1 MPSIRSL
8 KRWPP
13 IMVLTAFTGLAWSGQ
28 YKPPDPPPQS
38 IPEGNANPQT
48 PAVVNRPV
56 PQQPRPA
63 ARPVVRPGVQQGVQ
77 PRGQLGRGTGV
88 RPAVQPATQL
98 GRGTGIQPDVQSR
111 AQMRG
116 RGAIQPGVQPGT
128 QMNARRGIQPG
139 PQLGVSASTQ
149 RGNPMGGPR
158 SRTVQNLQFRGGGR
172 GQVVFRP
179 NHSLAAIRTNGMN
192 IDHGLHGTRKIVAER
207 SGLTFVATGRHE
219 GYVERP
225 YLNRGG
231 HIYYQRTYVAGG
243 RTYARVYRTYNY
255 HGVRYCGYVPD
266 HYYHPGFYAWA
277 ASRWSR
283 PAHYAPEAWGWA
295 GAPWFGAY
303 GGYFRPYPEYRA
315 PAFWLTDYVV
325 AANLQFGFQARVEAG
340 QPAAGGGADQPSPDG
355 EVEES
360 NETPMSPQVKQQIA
374 NEVQQ
379 QLTEEQAEASS
390 PGANPQ
396 AGPGGE
402 QVPDALNSS
411 QRVFIVASDID
422 TALPTGQECGLS
434 GGDVVM
440 RLNDQPD
447 ANQNVS
453 ANVLSSKQGN
463 CASGQTVAVSV
474 QDLQEMHNQFREQID
489 SGLQTLAEKGGDGS
503 LPQPPDTGTMVGEVP
518 PPAPDAGAANQL
530 QAEQRQA
537 DQIEGQVPQSDP
549 STM

>member
-1 MPSIRSL
+1 MTKKTFL
-8 KRWPP
+8 KRWPT
-13 IMVLTAFTGLAWSGQ
+13 ILALTAFSGLAWSGQ
-28 YKPPDPPPQS
+28 YKPQDPPPQS
-38 IPEGNANPQT
+38 IPEGRANPVQT
-48 PAVVNRPV
+48 PPVNRPI

-63 ARPVVRPGVQQGVQ
+63 VRPATQPGVRPGTQQGVR
-77 PRGQLGRGTGV
+77 PR
-88 RPAVQPATQL
+88 TQMV
-98 GRGTGIQPDVQSR
+98 RGTGIQPGVQPH
-111 AQMRG
+111 AQIRG
-116 RGAIQPGVQPGT
+116 RGEIQPGVQTGP
-128 QMNARRGIQPG
+128 QMGGRRGVQPG
-139 PQLGVSASTQ
+139 FQPGVGANTQ

-158 SRTVQNLQFRGGGR
+158 SRTVQSVQFRGGGR

-179 NHSLAAIRTNGMN
+179 NRSVAAIHTNGMS

-207 SGLTFVATGRHE
+207 NGRTFVATGRHE

-231 HIYYQRTYVAGG
+231 HAYYQRTYVAGG
-243 RTYARVYRTYNY
+243 RTYARVYRGYNY
-255 HGVRYCGYVPD
+255 RGVRYCGYAPD

-277 ASRWSR
+277 SNRWSR
-283 PAHYAPEAWGWA
+283 PVRYAPAAWGWA
-295 GAPWFGAY
+295 DAPWFRAY
-303 GGYFRPYPEYRA
+303 GVYFTPYPEYRA

-325 AANLQFGFQARVEAG
+325 AANLQVGFQARVEAG
-340 QPAAGGGADQPSPDG
+340 QPPEGGGPDQPSTDG
-355 EVEES
+355 EVEET

-379 QLTEEQAEASS
+379 QLREEQAEASS

-402 QVPDALNSS
+402 QVPDALSSS

-447 ANQNVS
+447 ANQNVN
-453 ANVLSSKQGN
+453 ANVLSSKQRN

-474 QDLQEMHNQFREQID
+474 QDLQEMHNQFRQQID

-503 LPQPPDTGTMVGEVP
+503 LPQPPDTGTTVGEVP
-518 PPAPDAGAANQL
+518 LPTPDAGAANQL

-537 DQIEGQVPQSDP
+537 DQIEGQVPQSNP
-549 STM
+549 NSM